1 MPIKQKPYRLSKSQT
16 EALKTQL
23 TKLINNKLI
32 EPSNSP
38 WSSPV
43 VLVPKKNKDWRMC
56 VDYRQLNNI
65 T

>member
-1 MPIKQKPYRLSKSQT
+1 PYRLSKSQT

-32 EPSNSP
+32 EPSNSL

-56 VDYRQLNNI
+56 IDYRQLNNI